1 MLSAKAEIIK
11 LLEKE
16 TGLKLSL
23 DDIDYSPHADLA
35 SNVCF
40 KLAEKVGK
48 PPAEVAES
56 LASKIKPSGF
66 VARVEAKN
74 GFLNFFLDYERFGAH
89 VLEEA
94 VKKDYGRGSSKK
106 DKIILEHTSVNPSG
120 PVHVGRLR
128 NSIIGDSLRRIL
140 SYAGYPVETH
150 YWVNDVGKQIAMIAT
165 VLFDSQKV
173 AQAFKGRHFEY
184 PILDKE
190 YDYTKYVDTYLK
202 YVKKDDFKILVYYVA
217 ANTLF
222 ENEEPFRKIVQ
233 ELIYQAENGDKSS
246 LEKIKKAANQCLRG
260 QKQTYDR
267 LGFHFD
273 SFEYESEEVESGRVF
288 KVLDKLKKSKYW
300 TSKEDIGA
308 GLDLSSFGIEKRS
321 GLSVCQRID
330 DTTVYLSRDLS
341 YHLWKLERDADVLIN
356 VLGEDHKLEFE
367 ELSTILTK
375 ILGVKKLLEVV
386 HFSFVNFEG
395 RQLSTRRG
403 ETLPVDLLLDEAEEK
418 ALFEIEERGIG
429 APETATEIGIG
440 AVKYHIIKTAPTKP
454 ITFRW
459 EEALSFEG
467 DAAPYIQYAH
477 ARSAR
482 IIEKSEVSEKEIS
495 SNKAD
500 CSGLHDEERNVLLD
514 LSRFP
519 EVISKSAEERKP
531 HLLANYVYE
540 LASSYSRFYKECPVL
555 TGDEKLSVRRL
566 KIVYAVKNTIS
577 FGLDLLGISSPT
589 RM

>member
-1 MLSAKAEIIK
+1 MLSAKAEIMK

-16 TGLKLSL
+16 NGEKISI
-23 DDIDYSPHADLA
+23 DDLEYSPHADLA

-40 KLAEKVGK
+40 KLAEKAGK

-56 LASKIKPSGF
+56 LASEIKPSGF
-66 VARVEAKN
+66 VARVESKN
-74 GFLNFFLDYERFGAH
+74 GFLNFFLDYEKFGGH
-89 VLEEA
+89 VLVEA

-106 DKIILEHTSVNPSG
+106 EKIILEHTSVNPSG

-140 SYAGYPVETH
+140 SYAGFPVETH
-150 YWVNDVGKQIAMIAT
+150 YWVNDVGKQIAIIALGGKEDIPRDIKLQET
-165 VLFDSQKV
+165 Y
-173 AQAFKGRHFEY
+173 GHM
-184 PILDKE
+184 DKE
-190 YDYTKYVDTYLK
+190 DYPVLSE
-202 YVKKDDFKILVYYVA
+202 YVA
-217 ANTLF
+217 SSAYF
-222 ENEEPFRKIVQ
+222 EENLDFRERVQ
-233 ELIYQAENGDKSS
+233 DLIRKAESGDKDSMALLKKTSS
-246 LEKIKKAANQCLRG
+246 RCLKG
-260 QKQTYDR
+260 QKKTFDR
-267 LGFHFD
+267 MGFVFD
-273 SFEYESEEVESGRVF
+273 FFEYESEEIESGRVF

-300 TSKEDIGA
+300 TSKEDVGA
-308 GLDLSSFGIEKRS
+308 GLDLSSFGVEKRS
-321 GLSVCQRID
+321 GLTVCERSD
-330 DTTVYLSRDLS
+330 GTTVYLSRDLS
-341 YHLWKLERDADVLIN
+341 YHLWKTGRGDILVN

-367 ELSTILTK
+367 ELSTILSK
-375 ILGVKKLLEVV
+375 ILDFKKSLEVV

-403 ETLPVDLLLDEAEEK
+403 ETLPVDQLLDEAEEK
-418 ALFEIEERGIG
+418 ALAEITKRGIG
-429 APETATEIGIG
+429 APETATEIGVG
-440 AVKYHIIKTAPTKP
+440 AVKYHIIKTAPNKP

-459 EEALSFEG
+459 GEALSFEG

-482 IIEKSEVSEKEIS
+482 IIEKSEVSEKEII

-500 CSGLHDEERNVLLD
+500 CSGLHGEERNVLLD

-519 EVISKSAEERKP
+519 EVVLKSAEERKP

-555 TGDEKLSVRRL
+555 TSDGKLSVRRL
-566 KIVYAVKNTIS
+566 KLVLAVKNTICTS
-577 FGLDLLGISSPT
+577 LGLLGISSPT